1 MPETYWKQEK
11 VVFCKKDNFFVFFE
25 KETQSAMDA
34 VVEAQDNIARE
45 GISYYTDRRKI
56 RKED

>member
-1 MPETYWKQEK
+1 MFTYILMSKL
-11 VVFCKKDNFFVFFE
+11 E

-34 VVEAQDNIARE
+34 VFEAQDNIARE
-45 GISYYTDRRKI
+45 GISYYTDHRKI